1 MSVKRV
7 RRVRWGRVT
16 AAIIGGAL
24 AVTLLTGAYRGD
36 QKLVQTVY
44 TVREGDTLRD
54 ISERFLPLNTGGSRY
69 ILEFEEGI
77 VELNPEL
84 QQDRGKIYPGQ
95 KIRINYWVAREI
107 DTVRLADGAM
117 QFKCVHK
124 ITGKQGRV
132 SPAFKYKDTGRQ
144 AYFITWEP

>member
-7 RRVRWGRVT
+7 RRVRWGRVA

-24 AVTLLTGAYRGD
+24 AVTLLTGFYDGD

-44 TVREGDTLRD
+44 TVKDGDTLRD
-54 ISERFLPLNTGGSRY
+54 ISERFLPLNTGGRRY

-95 KIRINYWVAREI
+95 KIRINYWVKE
-107 DTVRLADGAM
+107 
-117 QFKCVHK
+117 
-124 ITGKQGRV
+124 
-132 SPAFKYKDTGRQ
+132 
-144 AYFITWEP
+144 